1 MENKL
6 IFSTFELYVDN
17 VELAKSVI
25 DGKDVDLGI
34 KTTTSTDKQKCMKT
48 YVGLNGDFML
58 MSLYEGRFLPLSSTV
73 FNRELNSEQPNS
85 RTEAEA
91 EWNSQT
97 YGVYNF
103 KNKILYISNINK
115 KSSFESIVKDRILR
129 NSDANVM
136 ISNIYKDVN
145 AFINEISKADK
156 IVFARKNSDQVSLFS
171 DTAEFDPKWSEGAE
185 SFSVELKY
193 NKLKVFKEK
202 VFEFCNLAKKKE
214 ISKLICIGCGDD
226 NLEKVFRIDKF
237 IEKISV
243 DVQKNE
249 RGLYEDDL
257 VFSTLVR
264 SFDHE
269 D

>member
-17 VELAKSVI
+17 VELAKSAI
-25 DGKDVDLGI
+25 DEKNVELGI
-34 KTTTSTDKQKCMKT
+34 KSTTSADKQKCMKT
-48 YVGLNGDFML
+48 YVGLKDDYRF

-91 EWNSQT
+91 EWNSQA

-103 KNKILYISNINK
+103 KSKILYIYNINK
-115 KSSFESIVKDRILR
+115 KSSFESIIKDRILK
-129 NSDANVM
+129 NDGANVM
-136 ISNIYKDVN
+136 ISNIYKDVD
-145 AFINEISKADK
+145 AFIKEISKAEK
-156 IVFARKNSDQVSLFS
+156 IFFARKKADQVSLFS
-171 DTAEFDPKWSEGAE
+171 ETEQFDPKWTAGAE
-185 SFSVELKY
+185 SFTVELRY
-193 NKLKVFKEK
+193 NKLKIFKDK
-202 VFEFCNLAKKKE
+202 VFEFCKLAKKKE

-257 VFSTLVR
+257 VFSTLV
-264 SFDHE
+264 SNFDHE

>member
-17 VELAKSVI
+17 VELAKSAVN
-25 DGKDVDLGI
+25 GKDVDLGI
-34 KTTTSTDKQKCMKT
+34 KTTISADNQKCMKT
-48 YVGLNGDFML
+48 YVGLRGEYMF

-115 KSSFESIVKDRILR
+115 KCFFELIIKDRILK
-129 NSDANVM
+129 NDGANVM
-136 ISNIYKDVN
+136 ISNIYKDVDT
-145 AFINEISKADK
+145 FVKEISKADK
-156 IVFARKNSDQVSLFS
+156 IVFARKNADQVSLFS
-171 DTAEFDPKWSEGAE
+171 DPDQFDPKWSVGAE

-193 NKLKVFKEK
+193 SKIKVFREK
-202 VFEFCNLAKKKE
+202 VFEFWNLAKKKE
-214 ISKLICIGCGDD
+214 ISNLICIGCGDD
-226 NLEKVFRIDKF
+226 NLEKVFKIDKF

-257 VFSTLVR
+257 VFSTLVS
-264 SFDHE
+264 SFE
-269 D
+269 S

>member
-1 MENKL
+1 MENRL

-17 VELAKSVI
+17 VELAKSAI
-25 DGKDVDLGI
+25 DERDVELGI
-34 KTTTSTDKQKCMKT
+34 KTTISSDKQKCMKT
-48 YVGLNGDFML
+48 FVDFNGDYMH

-97 YGVYNF
+97 YAVYNF

-115 KSSFESIVKDRILR
+115 KNSFESIVKDRILK
-129 NSDANVM
+129 NNDAKVM
-136 ISNIYKDVN
+136 ISNIYKDVDV
-145 AFINEISKADK
+145 FVNEISKADK
-156 IVFARKNSDQVSLFS
+156 IVFARKNADQMSLFS
-171 DTAEFDPKWSEGAE
+171 DTAQFDPKWSEGAE
-185 SFSVELKY
+185 SFYVELKFK
-193 NKLKVFKEK
+193 KLKAFKER

-214 ISKLICIGCGDD
+214 ISNLICIGCGDD
-226 NLEKVFRIDKF
+226 NLEKVFKIDKF

-257 VFSTLVR
+257 VFSTFVR